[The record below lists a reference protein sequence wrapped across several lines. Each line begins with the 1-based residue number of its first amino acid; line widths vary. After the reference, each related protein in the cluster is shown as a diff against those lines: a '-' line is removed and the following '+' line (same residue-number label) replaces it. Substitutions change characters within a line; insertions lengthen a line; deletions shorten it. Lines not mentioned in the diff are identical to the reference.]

1 MYSFQSPANIAA
13 KLTQFEQVSAYMGK
27 HICDHLTV
35 PVICEEFSI
44 SRSALQALFH
54 KECSCGA
61 IEYFNKMKIEYA
73 KEMIRLGSMNFT
85 EIAHYLSYSSLQY
98 FSKQFKKS
106 TGMSPLEYSSSVK
119 GISHSFSSQTHR
131 KG

>member
-1 MYSFQSPANIAA
+1 
-13 KLTQFEQVSAYMGK
+13 MGK